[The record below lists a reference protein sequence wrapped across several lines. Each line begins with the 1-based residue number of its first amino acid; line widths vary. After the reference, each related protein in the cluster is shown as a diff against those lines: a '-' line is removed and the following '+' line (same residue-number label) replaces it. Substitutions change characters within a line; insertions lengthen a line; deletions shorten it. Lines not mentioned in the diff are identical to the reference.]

1 MEIPRMDL
9 NQALD
14 YMREA
19 VAHAKHNEES
29 YYHHYYDEALASIE
43 EILKEACEIK

>member
-1 MEIPRMDL
+1 METPKMDL

-14 YMREA
+14 YIREA
-19 VAHAKHNEES
+19 VSHAKENEES

-43 EILKEACEIK
+43 EALKQVCEAK

>member
-1 MEIPRMDL
+1 METPKMDL
-9 NQALD
+9 SQALD
-14 YMREA
+14 YIREA

-43 EILKEACEIK
+43 GTLKQVCEIK